1 MQDIMKS
8 GVSRRTV
15 VKGAAWTVPAIA
27 VAAAAPAIAATPL
40 VTFAVGLACK
50 HPGNP
55 KHYHFNLDVTNNG
68 SVTTTVTITSAV
80 FDPSAASDPT
90 VTITNLPDPFTIGAH
105 DTVCIVVDSD
115 LTQASSNGT
124 LIVSYDFTDENGV
137 TQHFVAALDVSS
149 LPPCQTLGIPDF
161 PHLTYTC

>member
-1 MQDIMKS
+1 MQEIVKS
-8 GVSRRTV
+8 GVSRRAI

-40 VTFAVGLACK
+40 VTFAIGLACK

-55 KHYHFNLDVTNNG
+55 KHYHFNLEVTNNG

-80 FDPSAASDPT
+80 FDPSAASDPL
-90 VTITNLPDPFTIGAH
+90 VTISTLPGPFTIGAH
-105 DTVCIVVDSD
+105 QTVCIVVDSD

-124 LIVSYDFTDENGV
+124 LIVSYDYTDENGV
-137 TQHFVAALDVSS
+137 TQHFTAALDVSS
-149 LPPCQTLGIPDF
+149 LLPCTQYDIPDY
-161 PHLTYTC
+161 PHPNYTC